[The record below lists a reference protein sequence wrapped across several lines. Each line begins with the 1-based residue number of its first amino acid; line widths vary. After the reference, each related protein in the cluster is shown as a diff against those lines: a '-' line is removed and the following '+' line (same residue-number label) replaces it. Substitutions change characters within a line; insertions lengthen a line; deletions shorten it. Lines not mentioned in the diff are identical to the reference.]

1 MFFLKFLSY
10 DPASRFRRASLPMNT
25 LTSSSFR
32 RIVWPIAFAQTI
44 VWAAMFYSFPAL
56 LLEWERDLGW
66 SKTQLSGAFTSALVI
81 AALLAPVAGRLI
93 DRGLGRLVYPGSA
106 ILGALLLGLMS
117 RVTLLWHFY
126 AVWIGL
132 GVAIS
137 GALYEASFAVIT
149 RALGAGAR
157 QAITLVTLIAGFA
170 GTLAFPGAHFLVGIV
185 GWRGA
190 VQFMALA
197 VVGLGAPLM
206 WQASRAGEARAM
218 DSEAGEEVIA
228 PRAVQ
233 ILGRPLFWLLALS
246 FTMIAL
252 NHGVLI
258 THLLPLLQERGV
270 PEATAVFAASMI
282 GPLQVAGRLAML
294 GIERYVS
301 NLGITAVC
309 FLAMGAAALALLNAG
324 PGSILIVVFVVLQG
338 SGYGVTGIMRPV
350 VIAELLGRRNFGV
363 LAGYL
368 ALPFLIATAAAP
380 TIAALV
386 WQEGGYDR
394 VIWLAGGLAGIGFL
408 AILAAGAFMWQRQ
421 VA

>member
-1 MFFLKFLSY
+1 
-10 DPASRFRRASLPMNT
+10 MNT

-44 VWAAMFYSFPAL
+44 VWAAMFCSFPAL

-66 SKTQLSGAFTSALVI
+66 SKTQLSGAFTLALVV

-93 DRGLGRLVYPGSA
+93 DRGLARRVYPGSA

-117 RVTLLWHFY
+117 RVTLLRHFY

-149 RALGAGAR
+149 RAMGSGAR

-206 WQASRAGEARAM
+206 WQAIRAREARAM

-228 PRAVQ
+228 PRATQ
-233 ILGRPLFWLLALS
+233 ILGA
-246 FTMIAL
+246 
-252 NHGVLI
+252 
-258 THLLPLLQERGV
+258 
-270 PEATAVFAASMI
+270 
-282 GPLQVAGRLAML
+282 
-294 GIERYVS
+294 RY
-301 NLGITAVC
+301 
-309 FLAMGAAALALLNAG
+309 
-324 PGSILIVVFVVLQG
+324 
-338 SGYGVTGIMRPV
+338 
-350 VIAELLGRRNFGV
+350 FGCSHFHS
-363 LAGYL
+363 
-368 ALPFLIATAAAP
+368 P
-380 TIAALV
+380 
-386 WQEGGYDR
+386 
-394 VIWLAGGLAGIGFL
+394 
-408 AILAAGAFMWQRQ
+408 
-421 VA
+421 